1 MIELKIS
8 LSIKNNILF
17 DIKET
22 CSAYLFFLKY

>member
-22 CSAYLFFLKY
+22 CGAYLFFF